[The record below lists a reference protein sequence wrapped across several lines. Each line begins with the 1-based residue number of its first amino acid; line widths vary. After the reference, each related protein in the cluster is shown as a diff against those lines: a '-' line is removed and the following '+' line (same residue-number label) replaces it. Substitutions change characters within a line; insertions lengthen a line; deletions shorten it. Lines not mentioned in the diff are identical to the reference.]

1 MRFCE
6 IHPFVRFSRFLQ
18 PNDTGPFLCPYDC
31 RLFYVKKGSVSVFA
45 GEKEHVLRETD
56 GIVIHS
62 GVTYRVLRTAEDAKV
77 LAVNFDFTFRQAAHD
92 VPIPPAS
99 PEKFVESNVLERVT
113 FEDASAFNRAAAIF
127 GMGRFEDL
135 LLKAHSEFGQNLI
148 YSNAAAGAYLSL
160 FLAECAR
167 FLSEGAS
174 GSGSSAADK
183 IISYLHENF
192 SGAIT
197 NSQLAELFHYHPNY
211 INSLIRAKTGMSLR
225 SYLLNIRI
233 AKAVTLLE
241 TTHFSVTQ
249 IAQEVGFCDISYFSN
264 YFKKVT
270 GRSPKEF
277 RNK

>member
-1 MRFCE
+1 M
-6 IHPFVRFSRFLQ
+6 
-18 PNDTGPFLCPYDC
+18 
-31 RLFYVKKGSVSVFA
+31 
-45 GEKEHVLRETD
+45 
-56 GIVIHS
+56 
-62 GVTYRVLRTAEDAKV
+62 
-77 LAVNFDFTFRQAAHD
+77 
-92 VPIPPAS
+92 
-99 PEKFVESNVLERVT
+99 
-113 FEDASAFNRAAAIF
+113 
-127 GMGRFEDL
+127 
-135 LLKAHSEFGQNLI
+135 
-148 YSNAAAGAYLSL
+148 

-174 GSGSSAADK
+174 GSGASAADK